1 MASPVKYFLSVIAG
15 LDLAIEERDV
25 RHKAEH
31 DDYLLVIPRLDRGI
45 QEIPGTRYTCPRMIK
60 KMQGTASSRYAL
72 KILVNIFF
80 CGHILQ
86 RDNQLLVQSVTDIEQ
101 TA

>member
-31 DDYLLVIPRLDRGI
+31 DDYLLVIPQLDRGV
-45 QEIPGTRYTCPRMIK
+45 QEIPGSRYACPRM
-60 KMQGTASSRYAL
+60 TEE
-72 KILVNIFF
+72 KI
-80 CGHILQ
+80 ILSLPDLI
-86 RDNQLLVQSVTDIEQ
+86 RQSTNTRHWLTIC
-101 TA
+101 T

>member
-45 QEIPGTRYTCPRMIK
+45 QEIPGSRYACPRMTEEKYCHSCTLLLSSVIPVL
-60 KMQGTASSRYAL
+60 GTGIC
-72 KILVNIFF
+72 K
-80 CGHILQ
+80 G
-86 RDNQLLVQSVTDIEQ
+86 DIRV
-101 TA
+101 